1 VGRVT
6 PLRLIVVGA
15 VLLVVGA
22 VLPFLMVVRLL
33 ESQLWLNFVAVAS
46 TMAGLVVGM
55 YGIFELQ
62 RTRERDK
69 QNHF

>member
-1 VGRVT
+1 MGRVT
-6 PLRLIVVGA
+6 PLRLIVIGA

-22 VLPFLMVVRLL
+22 LLPFLMVVRLL
-33 ESQLWLNFVAVAS
+33 QSQLWLNFVAVAS